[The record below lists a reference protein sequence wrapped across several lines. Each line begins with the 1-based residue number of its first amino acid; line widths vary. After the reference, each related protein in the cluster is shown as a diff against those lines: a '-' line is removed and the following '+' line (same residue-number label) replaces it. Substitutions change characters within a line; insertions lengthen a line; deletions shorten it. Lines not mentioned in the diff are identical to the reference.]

1 MSKNKRRKHSGLKK
15 SHNTKARRHVIE
27 ADYVDGVY
35 NSKGERVIR
44 PLTEE
49 EKDWLNKFYEET
61 VVTNFLHGK
70 GMKEKNKEIKS
81 LLHCEEYKKLSQE
94 QKEAT
99 TKQEKERFK
108 ELKKLIKEQ
117 NMDDYGEE
125 IEELREELQDLRD
138 QHLLYPDPEDHKIF
152 FTENNH
158 RNNDVLNK
166 ARLEEFK
173 PEIMDKLQAEV
184 LKDLDYEE
192 YLIDLIEG
200 EDEDG

>member
-70 GMKEKNKEIKS
+70 GMKEKNKEIKYCKLYLDGKLVDTKKQYPFSWNQWPFSGLS
-81 LLHCEEYKKLSQE
+81 L
-94 QKEAT
+94 
-99 TKQEKERFK
+99 
-108 ELKKLIKEQ
+108 
-117 NMDDYGEE
+117 
-125 IEELREELQDLRD
+125 
-138 QHLLYPDPEDHKIF
+138 
-152 FTENNH
+152 
-158 RNNDVLNK
+158 
-166 ARLEEFK
+166 
-173 PEIMDKLQAEV
+173 
-184 LKDLDYEE
+184 
-192 YLIDLIEG
+192 
-200 EDEDG
+200 